1 MGRVGRGRDRDE
13 GEGAQRLVHDERFW
27 GCDIVDE
34 SRIASTFPGTRR
46 GAGRRRW
53 RPRCRTRGRGFA
65 RASDMGLARSRRGRR
80 TMSRIVGVAARPRW
94 RASPWAAPR
103 ISSPS
108 SRRCAPSLGHTLPLV
123 PTPRLEPSVADPSPS
138 SPTQTSAP
146 AAVTREELGRATWLF
161 LHTLAAQFPDDPT
174 RQQEKDAR
182 DLIHILTRVYPCE
195 VCAAH
200 FAEIVKRNPPD
211 TSSGMALQ
219 QWACAAHNEV
229 NASLGK
235 PAFDCAAVASR
246 WAGLDC
252 GSDDDDGCSLENRRA
267 KGRGG
272 GGGASQGSGRARID
286 TY

>member
-1 MGRVGRGRDRDE
+1 MMSTGNLLVLVPEPHIATTFPALGAARDDDDGVRGAERVGVVSRARRAWGWRGV
-13 GEGAQRLVHDERFW
+13 GA
-27 GCDIVDE
+27 
-34 SRIASTFPGTRR
+34 
-46 GAGRRRW
+46 
-53 RPRCRTRGRGFA
+53 
-65 RASDMGLARSRRGRR
+65 
-80 TMSRIVGVAARPRW
+80 VAARR
-94 RASPWAAPR
+94 RGSSASPRGPAGERLPWRRPGPR
-103 ISSPS
+103 RRARVGACFPSDARFPS
-108 SRRCAPSLGHTLPLV
+108 SRPLV
-123 PTPRLEPSVADPSPS
+123 SSSRSLTRPPS
-138 SPTQTSAP
+138 SQTQTSPP

-252 GSDDDDGCSLENRRA
+252 GSNDDDGCSLENRRA

-272 GGGASQGSGRARID
+272 GGGASQGGGRARID

>member
-1 MGRVGRGRDRDE
+1 M
-13 GEGAQRLVHDERFW
+13 
-27 GCDIVDE
+27 
-34 SRIASTFPGTRR
+34 
-46 GAGRRRW
+46 
-53 RPRCRTRGRGFA
+53 
-65 RASDMGLARSRRGRR
+65 
-80 TMSRIVGVAARPRW
+80 
-94 RASPWAAPR
+94 
-103 ISSPS
+103 
-108 SRRCAPSLGHTLPLV
+108 
-123 PTPRLEPSVADPSPS
+123 
-138 SPTQTSAP
+138 QTSAP